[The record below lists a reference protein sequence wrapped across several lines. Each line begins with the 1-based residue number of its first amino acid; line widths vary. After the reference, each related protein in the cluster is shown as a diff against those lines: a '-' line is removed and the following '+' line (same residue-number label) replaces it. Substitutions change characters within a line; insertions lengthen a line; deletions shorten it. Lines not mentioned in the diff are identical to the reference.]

1 MQSHSTPTRFVR
13 YAWFVVA
20 YNLAVIAWGAYV
32 RATGSGA
39 GCGDHWPLC
48 NGEIIPRAESIETL
62 IEFSHRLTSGI
73 DGIFILI
80 LFFWAFKAF
89 EKGSRQ
95 RRWAAL
101 TLFLVIVEGGLG
113 AGLVKYELVADNKS
127 LARGVAMAAH
137 LCNTFL
143 LVAAATLTAWTA
155 SGGRH
160 PKRIDRRSA
169 ALFAVALAGTM
180 ILGMSGAITALG
192 DTLYPVDSFAEG
204 LAMDLSPT
212 AHLFV
217 RLRVFHPAIAA
228 VVGLGLVGLGWWS
241 SGRWSERWV
250 QTPARM
256 VIGLVF
262 VQLLVGTTNVILAAP
277 VWIQMVHLLLADML
291 WLSLVTL
298 MAGALY
304 AADRPAGG

>member
-1 MQSHSTPTRFVR
+1 VQSRFAR
-13 YAWFVVA
+13 YAWFVVV

-48 NGEIIPRAESIETL
+48 NGEFLPRAERIETL
-62 IEFSHRLTSGI
+62 IEFSHRLTSGA
-73 DGIFILI
+73 DGIFILV
-80 LFFWAFKAF
+80 LFFWAFKVF

-113 AGLVKYELVADNKS
+113 AGLVKYQLVADNQS
-127 LARGVAMAAH
+127 LARGFAMAAH

-143 LVAAATLTAWTA
+143 LIAAATLTAWTA

-160 PKRIDRRSA
+160 PARIHGRTA
-169 ALFAVALAGTM
+169 AIFVLALAGTM
-180 ILGMSGAITALG
+180 FLGTSGAITALG
-192 DTLYPVDSFAEG
+192 DTLFPVSSLAEG
-204 LAMDLSPT
+204 LAQDFSPT

-217 RLRVFHPAIAA
+217 RLRIFHPAIAA

-241 SGRWSERWV
+241 SNRWEGRWV
-250 QTPARM
+250 GTPARM

-262 VQLLVGTTNVILAAP
+262 VQLMAGTVNVILSAP
-277 VWIQMVHLLLADML
+277 VWLQLVHLLLADLL
-291 WLSLVTL
+291 WLSLVGLT
-298 MAGALY
+298 AAALFE
-304 AADRPAGG
+304 ADRG